1 MRRAD
6 RMAGRTAALALFTLF
21 AVALLLALVAGV
33 RVYAALV
40 SAEDAVE
47 DDRFATGLLVNSVR
61 GADAIDA
68 VGAAAGPQGEAL
80 VLTERARGGAFQTRI
95 YMYDGMLM
103 QEYAVQD
110 APFNPQSATP
120 VLATDS
126 FWFAFDDGLLTIG
139 TDQGTTCVAL
149 RSARTE
155 ASW

>member
-61 GADAIDA
+61 
-68 VGAAAGPQGEAL
+68 
-80 VLTERARGGAFQTRI
+80 R
-95 YMYDGMLM
+95 
-103 QEYAVQD
+103 
-110 APFNPQSATP
+110 
-120 VLATDS
+120 
-126 FWFAFDDGLLTIG
+126 
-139 TDQGTTCVAL
+139 
-149 RSARTE
+149 
-155 ASW
+155 